1 MCKEV
6 DSFQRQELFNEKE
19 KWREIVKSLLE
30 ATLHLAER
38 NLPYK
43 SSSSAVGD
51 PENDLFLG
59 TLELIGNHD
68 AYDSRSIK
76 DHLDTVRKHQRYN
89 IRAIRAFIN
98 IRAIRALSD
107 IIRSAAPRVLY
118 LIKHSCSYIK
128 YYVI

>member
-1 MCKEV
+1 M
-6 DSFQRQELFNEKE
+6 
-19 KWREIVKSLLE
+19 KSLLE

-38 NLPYK
+38 SLPYK

-68 AYDSRSIK
+68 AYDWTVKS
-76 DHLDTVRKHQRYN
+76 HLDTVRKHQRYN

-107 IIRSAAPRVLY
+107 TIRSAAPRVLY